1 MDAEK
6 ATYGQVIGG
15 PSDTLA
21 VAASSDN
28 AEIAAKAAFELG
40 RRFAD
45 ERAGAT
51 GRPVT
56 GARAVYDMMVPYLK
70 GLSHEEC
77 WVLLLDKRVR
87 VFSRE
92 RVGRG
97 SPDEVPMDP
106 RSIVQLGLSRGARA
120 LILVHNHPAGNPEP
134 SAADISRTNAL
145 ARAASAVDLRLLDHI
160 ILSDDSYYSFSDE
173 KLYSVLH

>member
-1 MDAEK
+1 
-6 ATYGQVIGG
+6 
-15 PSDTLA
+15 
-21 VAASSDN
+21 
-28 AEIAAKAAFELG
+28 
-40 RRFAD
+40 
-45 ERAGAT
+45 
-51 GRPVT
+51 
-56 GARAVYDMMVPYLK
+56 MMVPYLK

-92 RVGRG
+92 RVGQG

-106 RSIVQLGLSRGARA
+106 RSIVQLALSRGARS

-134 SAADISRTNAL
+134 SHADISRTASL

-160 ILSDDSYYSFSDE
+160 IISDDSFYSFSDE
-173 KLYSVLH
+173 KLYPALS